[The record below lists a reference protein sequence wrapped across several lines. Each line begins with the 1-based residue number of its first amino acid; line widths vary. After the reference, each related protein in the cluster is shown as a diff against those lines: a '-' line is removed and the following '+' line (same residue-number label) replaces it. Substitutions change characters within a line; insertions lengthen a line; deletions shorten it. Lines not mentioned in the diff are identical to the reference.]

1 MISGSTLFNI
11 KTWFN
16 EYSQSYL
23 SQNDNLTFATKLK
36 IEHTWRVCKNI
47 ESICKSIK
55 NMDPAML
62 DICIII
68 ALLHDIGRFEQ
79 FKKYNTFSDRQSVD
93 HASLAIEIID
103 KYSLLSGLS
112 DNEKT
117 IIKTAIQLHNVREL
131 PSDLEEEMLVFCSL
145 IRDADKIDIFKIT
158 AENYNNP
165 DSAENKIVRLGVE
178 ELSEISENV
187 YNAVF
192 NGKSVD
198 YSEMHSINDFR
209 LVQLG
214 WIFDLK
220 FSFSILTVKQN
231 GYYDI
236 IKQHLPQTQKVIDL
250 FKKLDTYIDKI
261 LHN

>member
-1 MISGSTLFNI
+1 MDSGSTLLNI
-11 KTWFN
+11 KTWFTR
-16 EYSQSYL
+16 YSQSFF

-47 ESICKSIK
+47 KIICKSI
-55 NMDPAML
+55 NADPAML
-62 DICIII
+62 DICKIT

-79 FKKYNTFSDRQSVD
+79 FKKYNTFSDRLSVD

-103 KYSLLSGLS
+103 KYNLLSCLS
-112 DNEKT
+112 VNQKT
-117 IIKTAIQLHNVREL
+117 IIRTAIQLHNVREL
-131 PSDLEEEMLVFCSL
+131 PSDLEEETLVYCCL

-165 DSAENKIVRLGVE
+165 DSTKNKIVRLGVE
-178 ELSEISENV
+178 ETSDISENV
-187 YNAVF
+187 YNAVL

-220 FSFSILTVKQN
+220 FSISILMVKQN

-236 IKQHLPQTQKVIDL
+236 IKQHLPQTNKVL
-250 FKKLDTYIDKI
+250 ELLKKLDTYIDKKI
-261 LHN
+261 T